1 MPILY
6 THVSI
11 LGFVGYVKEPVMLF
25 RHGDVLIQKVS
36 KLPVD
41 VKRLRHRTLA
51 HGELTGH
58 SHQIRESSGVTL
70 WESVDDLFLQIE
82 SALATVVHE
91 EHAPIELPAGIYR
104 VWRQREYTPERIVVV
119 RD

>member
-1 MPILY
+1 
-6 THVSI
+6 
-11 LGFVGYVKEPVMLF
+11 MLF

-36 KLPVD
+36 KLPGTA
-41 VKRLRHRTLA
+41 KQLKHRTLA

-58 SHQIRESSGVTL
+58 SHSIKEKDGVAL
-70 WESVDDLFLQIE
+70 WQAAGELFLRIE
-82 SALATVVHE
+82 AKQATVVHQ
-91 EHAPIELPAGIYR
+91 EHAPIEIPHGIYR

>member
-1 MPILY
+1 MIATVIQSPRCFSSSY
-6 THVSI
+6 W
-11 LGFVGYVKEPVMLF
+11 GQFMLF

-36 KLPVD
+36 KLPEA
-41 VKRLRHRTLA
+41 VKRLSHRTLA

-58 SHQIRESSGVTL
+58 SHQIQEQDDVALWQSGS
-70 WESVDDLFLQIE
+70 ELFLQIDA
-82 SALATVVHE
+82 SHATVIHQ
-91 EHAPIELPAGIYR
+91 EHAPIQIPMGIYR

>member
-1 MPILY
+1 
-6 THVSI
+6 
-11 LGFVGYVKEPVMLF
+11 MLF

-36 KLPVD
+36 KLPQD
-41 VKRLRHRTLA
+41 AKRLRHRTLA

-58 SHQIRESSGVTL
+58 SHTIRERKRVALWQSSTQ
-70 WESVDDLFLQIE
+70 LFLHIE
-82 SALATVVHE
+82 SPHATVVHQ
-91 EHAPIELPAGIYR
+91 EHAPIEIPQGIYR

>member
-1 MPILY
+1 
-6 THVSI
+6 
-11 LGFVGYVKEPVMLF
+11 MLF

-36 KLPVD
+36 KLPDD

-58 SHQIRESSGVTL
+58 SHQMRESKQVSL
-70 WESVDDLFLQIE
+70 WQSSTQLYLNIE
-82 SALATVVHE
+82 SPHATVVHQ
-91 EHAPIELPAGIYR
+91 EHAPIEIPKGFYR
-104 VWRQREYTPERIVVV
+104 VWRQREYTPERIVIV

>member
-1 MPILY
+1 
-6 THVSI
+6 
-11 LGFVGYVKEPVMLF
+11 MLF

-36 KLPVD
+36 KLPEGVR
-41 VKRLRHRTLA
+41 RLRHRTLA

-58 SHQIRESSGVTL
+58 SHQIQENEHVAL
-70 WESVDDLFLQIE
+70 WQSASELFLLVE
-82 SALATVVHE
+82 APHATVVHQ
-91 EHAPIELPAGIYR
+91 EHAPIEVPRGIYR

>member
-1 MPILY
+1 
-6 THVSI
+6 
-11 LGFVGYVKEPVMLF
+11 MLF

-36 KLPVD
+36 KLPKE
-41 VKRLRHRTLA
+41 VKRLSHRTLA

-58 SHQIRESSGVTL
+58 SHRIQEKDDVAL
-70 WESVDDLFLQIE
+70 WQSRDELFLEIGGRF
-82 SALATVVHE
+82 ATVVHQ
-91 EHAPIELPAGIYR
+91 EHAPIELPQGVYR

>member
-1 MPILY
+1 
-6 THVSI
+6 
-11 LGFVGYVKEPVMLF
+11 MLF

-36 KLPVD
+36 KLPKE
-41 VKRLRHRTLA
+41 VKRLGHRTLA

-58 SHQIRESSGVTL
+58 SHSIQEKDDVAL
-70 WESVDDLFLQIE
+70 WQSADELFLEIGGRF
-82 SALATVVHE
+82 ATVVHQ
-91 EHAPIELPAGIYR
+91 EHAPIELPRGIYR

>member
-1 MPILY
+1 
-6 THVSI
+6 
-11 LGFVGYVKEPVMLF
+11 MLF

-36 KLPVD
+36 KLPAD
-41 VKRLRHRTLA
+41 VRRLRHRTLA

-58 SHQIRESSGVTL
+58 SHQIQESHGVAL
-70 WESVDDLFLQIE
+70 WESLSDLFLEIE
-82 SALATVVHE
+82 SPHATVVHQ
-91 EHAPIELPAGIYR
+91 EHAPIEIPAGIYR